1 MADTSFSARM
11 CQNIILEAYTN
22 MLNRK
27 LRLGLLGTNCYILGD
42 EESREGLIIDPAA
55 ISNSIPETVTEHQLN
70 VKYILLTHGHL
81 DHLAGLDYVRKLYPE
96 AKLCFNP
103 SDASLSENIELV
115 SYLGMPAL
123 PNLVPD
129 IPLDEGST
137 LELGKTRFSVISIP
151 GHTPGG
157 ICLYTPGYLF
167 SGDTLF
173 NSGIGRSDFEE
184 SDTEALRQNI
194 INRLLSLPPET
205 IVFPGHGRETTIGK
219 EKAGNP
225 FI

>member
-1 MADTSFSARM
+1 M

-42 EESREGLIIDPAA
+42 EESRHGLIIDPAA
-55 ISNSIPETVTEHQLN
+55 ISNSIPETVTEYHLD
-70 VKYILLTHGHL
+70 VKYIVLTHGHL
-81 DHLAGLDYVRKLYPE
+81 DHLAGLEYARKLYPE
-96 AKLCFNP
+96 AKLCFHP
-103 SDASLSENIELV
+103 ADASLSENVELV
-115 SYLGMPAL
+115 SYLGMSAL
-123 PNLVPD
+123 PTLAPD
-129 IPLDEGST
+129 IPLSEGST
-137 LELGKTRFSVISIP
+137 LELGKIKFSVISIP

-157 ICLYTPGYLF
+157 ICLYTRGYLF

-173 NSGIGRSDFEE
+173 NSGIGRSDFDK

-194 INRLLSLPPET
+194 VNGLLSLPPET
-205 IVFPGHGRETTIGK
+205 LVFPGHGRETTIGK
-219 EKAGNP
+219 EKTGNP

>member
-1 MADTSFSARM
+1 M

-55 ISNSIPETVTEHQLN
+55 ISNLIPETVTEHQLN
-70 VKYILLTHGHL
+70 IKYILLTHGHL

-103 SDASLSENIELV
+103 SDSHLSENIELV

-205 IVFPGHGRETTIGK
+205 IVFPGHGRETTIGR

>member
-1 MADTSFSARM
+1 MDTSFSARM

-55 ISNSIPETVTEHQLN
+55 ISNLIPETVTEHQLN
-70 VKYILLTHGHL
+70 IKYILLTHGHL

-103 SDASLSENIELV
+103 SDSHLSENIELV

-205 IVFPGHGRETTIGK
+205 IVFPGHGRETTIGR

>member
-1 MADTSFSARM
+1 M

-81 DHLAGLDYVRKLYPE
+81 DHMAGLEYVRKLYPE

-103 SDASLSENIELV
+103 SDSHLSENIELV

-129 IPLDEGST
+129 ISLDEGST

-205 IVFPGHGRETTIGK
+205 LVFPGHGRETTIGR

>member
-81 DHLAGLDYVRKLYPE
+81 DHLAGLEYVRKLYPG

-103 SDASLSENIELV
+103 SDSHLSENIELV

-205 IVFPGHGRETTIGK
+205 LVFPGHGRETTIGR

>member
-1 MADTSFSARM
+1 
-11 CQNIILEAYTN
+11 

-55 ISNSIPETVTEHQLN
+55 ISNSIPETVTEHHLN
-70 VKYILLTHGHL
+70 IKYILLTHGHL
-81 DHLAGLDYVRKLYPE
+81 DHLAGLEYVRKLYPE
-96 AKLCFNP
+96 AKLCFNL

-115 SYLGMPAL
+115 SYLGMPEL

-137 LELGKTRFSVISIP
+137 LELGKTRFSVISTP

-194 INRLLSLPPET
+194 INRLLSLPPKT
-205 IVFPGHGRETTIGK
+205 LVFPGHGRETIIGK

>member
-1 MADTSFSARM
+1 M

-42 EESREGLIIDPAA
+42 EESRHGLIIDPAA
-55 ISNSIPETVTEHQLN
+55 ISDSIPETVTEYHLD

-81 DHLAGLDYVRKLYPE
+81 DHLAGLEYARKLYPE
-96 AKLCFNP
+96 AKLCFHP
-103 SDASLSENIELV
+103 ADASLSENVELI
-115 SYLGMPAL
+115 SYLGMSAL
-123 PNLVPD
+123 PTLAPD
-129 IPLDEGST
+129 IPLSEGST
-137 LELGKTRFSVISIP
+137 LELGKIKFSVISIP

-157 ICLYTPGYLF
+157 ICLYTRGYLF

-194 INRLLSLPPET
+194 VNGLLSLPPET
-205 IVFPGHGRETTIGK
+205 LVFPGHGRETTIGK
-219 EKAGNP
+219 EKTGNP

>member
-42 EESREGLIIDPAA
+42 EDSREGLIIDPAA

-103 SDASLSENIELV
+103 SDAHLSENIELV

-194 INRLLSLPPET
+194 INRLLSLTPET
-205 IVFPGHGRETTIGK
+205 LVFPGHGRETTIGK
-219 EKAGNP
+219 EKTGNP

>member
-1 MADTSFSARM
+1 
-11 CQNIILEAYTN
+11 

-42 EESREGLIIDPAA
+42 EESRHGLIIDPAA
-55 ISNSIPETVTEHQLN
+55 ISDSIPETVTEYHLD

-81 DHLAGLDYVRKLYPE
+81 DHLAGLEYARKLYPE
-96 AKLCFNP
+96 AKLCFHP
-103 SDASLSENIELV
+103 ADASLSENVELI
-115 SYLGMPAL
+115 SYLGMSAL
-123 PNLVPD
+123 PTLAPD
-129 IPLDEGST
+129 IPLSEGST
-137 LELGKTRFSVISIP
+137 LELGKIKFSVISIP

-157 ICLYTPGYLF
+157 ICLYTRGYLF

-205 IVFPGHGRETTIGK
+205 LVFPGHGRETTIGK
-219 EKAGNP
+219 EKTGNP

>member
-1 MADTSFSARM
+1 M
-11 CQNIILEAYTN
+11 CQNIIPESYAN

-42 EESREGLIIDPAA
+42 EESRHGLIIDPAA
-55 ISNSIPETVTEHQLN
+55 ISDSIPETVTEYHLD
-70 VKYILLTHGHL
+70 VKYIVLTHGHL
-81 DHLAGLDYVRKLYPE
+81 DHLAGLEYARKLYPE
-96 AKLCFNP
+96 AKLCFHP
-103 SDASLSENIELV
+103 ADASLSENVELV
-115 SYLGMPAL
+115 SYLGMSAL
-123 PNLVPD
+123 PTLAPD
-129 IPLDEGST
+129 IPLSEGST
-137 LELGKTRFSVISIP
+137 LELGKIKFSVISIP

-157 ICLYTPGYLF
+157 ICLYTRGYLF

-205 IVFPGHGRETTIGK
+205 LVFPGHGRETTIGK
-219 EKAGNP
+219 EKTGNP